1 MHFGY
6 KCHDR
11 KRSDRLVG
19 QGSRHIVR
27 FFRDAGRRLS
37 GFPARPALFSCSAQK
52 TYPSPTMLS
61 EFSLIDRFFARRA
74 TAPSPRHEDE
84 AATPLGIG
92 DDCALI
98 APPAGH
104 QLAISTDMLVE
115 GRHFFADV
123 DPYALGHK
131 ALAVNLSDLAAMGA
145 KPHAFT
151 LALALP
157 RADEA
162 WLEAFSNG
170 LFALAERHDCALI
183 GGDTTSG
190 PLNLCITV
198 FGDVPHG
205 AALRRDAA
213 RPGDDIWVS
222 GTLGDA
228 RAGLGAIRGEWR
240 APDDDAAADWK
251 RALERPEPRVAL
263 GLALRGVAHAA
274 LDISDGLAGDLMH
287 ILKRS
292 GVRAV
297 VDADA
302 VPCSDAV
309 RTLPGAARRA
319 CTLAG
324 GDDYELCFTA
334 PVDARD
340 TLANIATSV
349 KVPLT
354 RIGTIE
360 SSGAPGIASIAWRDA
375 SGAPL
380 SLTLQ
385 GFDHFHAD

>member
-1 MHFGY
+1 
-6 KCHDR
+6 
-11 KRSDRLVG
+11 
-19 QGSRHIVR
+19 
-27 FFRDAGRRLS
+27 
-37 GFPARPALFSCSAQK
+37 
-52 TYPSPTMLS
+52 MLS
-61 EFSLIDRFFARRA
+61 EFSLIDRYFARRA
-74 TAPSPRHEDE
+74 SPPSSRHDN
-84 AATPLGIG
+84 AAAMPLGIG

-115 GRHFFADV
+115 GRHFFPDV
-123 DPYALGHK
+123 DPNALGHK

-162 WLEAFSNG
+162 WLAAFSDG
-170 LFALAERHDCALI
+170 LFALAQRFDCALI

-190 PLNLCITV
+190 PLNICITV

-213 RPGDDIWVS
+213 KPDDDIYVS

-228 RAGLGAIRGEWR
+228 RAGLGAIRGEW
-240 APDDDAAADWK
+240 PAASSAWNV
-251 RALERPEPRVAL
+251 ALERPEPRVAL

-287 ILKRS
+287 ILRRS
-292 GVRAV
+292 NVRAI

-309 RTLPGAARRA
+309 RALPEAARRQCA
-319 CTLAG
+319 LAG

-334 PVDARD
+334 PRERRDAVAR
-340 TLANIATSV
+340 IAERV
-349 KVPLT
+349 GVALT

-360 SSGAPGIASIAWRDA
+360 AMSAPCTTSTPAIDWRDNT
-375 SGAPL
+375 GAPL

>member
-1 MHFGY
+1 
-6 KCHDR
+6 
-11 KRSDRLVG
+11 
-19 QGSRHIVR
+19 
-27 FFRDAGRRLS
+27 
-37 GFPARPALFSCSAQK
+37 
-52 TYPSPTMLS
+52 MLS
-61 EFSLIDRFFARRA
+61 EFSLIDRYFARRA
-74 TAPSPRHEDE
+74 TAPAPRHDD
-84 AATPLGIG
+84 AAARPLGIG

-123 DPYALGHK
+123 DPHALGHK

-145 KPHAFT
+145 APHAFT

-162 WLEAFSNG
+162 WLEAFSDG
-170 LFALAERHDCALI
+170 LFALAQRFDCALV

-213 RPGDDIWVS
+213 TPGDDIWIS

-228 RAGLGAIRGEWR
+228 RAGLGMMLDEWR
-240 APDDDAAADWK
+240 APDEETAAHW
-251 RALERPEPRVAL
+251 RHALERPEPRVAL
-263 GLALRGVAHAA
+263 GMALRGVAHAA

-287 ILKRS
+287 ILRRS
-292 GVRAV
+292 NVRAI

-302 VPCSDAV
+302 VPCSDAMRALPEAV
-309 RTLPGAARRA
+309 RRQ

-334 PVDARD
+334 PAAARD
-340 TLANIATSV
+340 KLAKIEKRLGV
-349 KVPLT
+349 RLT

-360 SSGAPGIASIAWRDA
+360 TAGTPAIEWRDA
-375 SGAPL
+375 AGAPL

>member
-1 MHFGY
+1 
-6 KCHDR
+6 
-11 KRSDRLVG
+11 
-19 QGSRHIVR
+19 
-27 FFRDAGRRLS
+27 
-37 GFPARPALFSCSAQK
+37 
-52 TYPSPTMLS
+52 MLS
-61 EFSLIDRFFARRA
+61 EFSLIDRYFARRA
-74 TAPSPRHEDE
+74 KAPSPRQGD
-84 AATPLGIG
+84 APLGIG

-104 QLAISTDMLVE
+104 QLAISTDMLVA
-115 GRHFFADV
+115 GRHFFPDV
-123 DPYALGHK
+123 DPHALGHK

-162 WLEAFSNG
+162 WLAAFSDG
-170 LFALAERHDCALI
+170 MFALAERFDCALV
-183 GGDTTSG
+183 GGDTTGG
-190 PLNLCITV
+190 PLNICITV
-198 FGDVPHG
+198 FGDIAHG

-213 RPGDDIWVS
+213 KPGDDIYVS
-222 GTLGDA
+222 GVLGDA
-228 RAGLGAIRGEWR
+228 RAGLGVMRDEWA
-240 APDDDAAADWK
+240 APDEASALAWK

-263 GLALRGVAHAA
+263 GLGLALGGIAHAA

-287 ILKRS
+287 ILARS
-292 GVRAV
+292 GVSAT

-309 RTLPGAARRA
+309 RALPEPARRQ

-334 PVDARD
+334 PRAARD
-340 TLANIATSV
+340 AVARV
-349 KVPLT
+349 GERVGVPLA
-354 RIGTIE
+354 RIGTID
-360 SSGAPGIASIAWRDA
+360 SAGVPAIAWRDGA
-375 SGAPL
+375 GAPL